1 MGEDRAKVIWV
12 NGDISSTLVLFM
24 SGDIGFRF
32 QVFWVKMILYWKTLF
47 HKNK

>member
-12 NGDISSTLVLFM
+12 NRDISSTLVLFM
-24 SGDIGFRF
+24 SGGIGFGF
-32 QVFWVKMILYWKTLF
+32 QVFWVEMILCWKTLF